1 MMWNKTTLW
10 YSVKGHLFQLDNVLS
25 YALLSFWL
33 LISQTDFSFFLYVGV
48 DLPRRT
54 ASHLLE
60 EKTACV
66 SAAVSDESVAGD
78 SGVYEASVKQ

>member
-1 MMWNKTTLW
+1 M
-10 YSVKGHLFQLDNVLS
+10 
-25 YALLSFWL
+25 
-33 LISQTDFSFFLYVGV
+33 

-54 ASHLLE
+54 ARHLLQ

-78 SGVYEASVKQ
+78 SGVYEASVKRYVSEIMQVSPPKI